1 MSLPI
6 NPIAAL
12 VAKVSEGLTAATNAG
27 KAALP
32 SIATSVEKAELD
44 AKIAFRSGGIG
55 TNSSPFSPGA
65 SNNTTLSG
73 LGNQIQSRVGGA
85 VSSLRTLAGSTSN
98 ITADISGSLNKLA
111 GGSLATGLQSLAGNI
126 SRGAGMLNNILS
138 LTRGANLPSGGEL
151 FLKQGAPA
159 IKLTSNYQDDWR
171 VRINTNWDIFDNS
184 IFKKLENSGG
194 VVWPYNPNITVS
206 TKANYTAV
214 DPVHSNYPFAA
225 YKNSAVD
232 DIQISGEFSCET
244 EADAA
249 YWIAATTF
257 FKTATKMFFG
267 TGANAGSPPI
277 ICHLSGYGSSIFNNV
292 PVIIKTFSVD
302 LKDDVNYINCNSFGT
317 NTWVPI
323 MSTISVTVQPLY
335 NRRNLRNFSLEA
347 YTSGQLTTPSGV
359 GYI

>member
-12 VAKVSEGLTAATNAG
+12 VAKVSEGLTAATNAAS
-27 KAALP
+27 AALP

-151 FLKQGAPA
+151 FLKQGAPT
-159 IKLTSNYQDDWR
+159 IKLTSNYQDD
-171 VRINTNWDIFDNS
+171 
-184 IFKKLENSGG
+184 
-194 VVWPYNPNITVS
+194 
-206 TKANYTAV
+206 
-214 DPVHSNYPFAA
+214 
-225 YKNSAVD
+225 
-232 DIQISGEFSCET
+232 
-244 EADAA
+244 
-249 YWIAATTF
+249 
-257 FKTATKMFFG
+257 
-267 TGANAGSPPI
+267 
-277 ICHLSGYGSSIFNNV
+277 
-292 PVIIKTFSVD
+292 
-302 LKDDVNYINCNSFGT
+302 
-317 NTWVPI
+317 
-323 MSTISVTVQPLY
+323 
-335 NRRNLRNFSLEA
+335 
-347 YTSGQLTTPSGV
+347 
-359 GYI
+359 